1 MKIIGKTSEN
11 GGDYLAIIN
20 HTELEKLTDKYYGQ
34 LSALKVGDSM
44 DLGAGYNF
52 RGDIQSACRAMQDA
66 SKAFA
71 KAQATMLA
79 FSVMVSQLPDGQPA
93 EGGAA

>member
-1 MKIIGKTSEN
+1 MKVIGKTQEP
-11 GGDYLAIIN
+11 GDYIAIVN
-20 HTELEKLTDKYYGQ
+20 HAELERLTDKYYGK

-79 FSVMVSQLPDGQPA
+79 FSVMVSQLPDGQPV
-93 EGGAA
+93 EDGAA